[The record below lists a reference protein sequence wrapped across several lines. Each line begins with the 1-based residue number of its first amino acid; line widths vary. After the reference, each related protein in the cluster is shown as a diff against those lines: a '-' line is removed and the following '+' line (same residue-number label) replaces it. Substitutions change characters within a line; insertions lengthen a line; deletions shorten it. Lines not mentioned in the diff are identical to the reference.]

1 MEFRGEYGN
10 SDSLT
15 LKGSQFMHA
24 SEKSEQTYKKAYQYF
39 ERALEIDPTDPQS
52 NYYIGLMN
60 LLGHGC
66 EQNIEKALHY
76 FNQPGMEKNPRAL
89 NAKGYIYF
97 HAPDNFERDPAQLNL
112 FGSIRKD
119 LKQAYINFKK
129 AAHNGSIDAHY
140 NIGSLFLSGER
151 ISLP

>member
-1 MEFRGEYGN
+1 
-10 SDSLT
+10 
-15 LKGSQFMHA
+15 
-24 SEKSEQTYKKAYQYF
+24 
-39 ERALEIDPTDPQS
+39 
-52 NYYIGLMN
+52 
-60 LLGHGC
+60 
-66 EQNIEKALHY
+66 
-76 FNQPGMEKNPRAL
+76 MEKNPRAL

-97 HAPDNFERDPAQLNL
+97 HAPDNFEKDPAQLNL